1 MSINLNKPEMVGYMS
16 PHAEWKRELI
26 RDFGRRFGI
35 RAFIET
41 GTCWG
46 TTVGAVLTNF
56 DQIKSVEVEESF
68 HKFALK
74 KYGAE
79 KHVKLYLGSSSERLP
94 QMIQETE
101 RRPILF
107 WLDAHITGGTTINL
121 GDQIAGELKA
131 IDEFAPDSVVLID
144 DVKPGEKGGSFDG
157 PDAPIVLLPGWH
169 GFFYNGILALQKGLD
184 NGGMRY
190 KFPLTF

>member
-1 MSINLNKPEMVGYMS
+1 MSIDLNRPEMVGYMS

-26 RDFGRRFGI
+26 RDFGRRFSI

-46 TTVGAVLTNF
+46 TTVGAVAECF
-56 DQIKSVEVEESF
+56 DEISTVEIEESF
-68 HKFALK
+68 YKFASK
-74 KYGAE
+74 KYAYTGA
-79 KHVKLYLGSSSERLP
+79 KFYFGSSSEKLP
-94 QMIQETE
+94 AMIQNTT

-157 PDAPIVLLPGWH
+157 PDAPIVLLPDWH
-169 GFFYNGILALQKGLD
+169 GFFYNGVLALQKSLD
-184 NGGMRY
+184 NGGIRY